1 MLPPSAARSR
11 SADPAAE
18 PELVGPPAS
27 DLVDVECANRNCA
40 LLVTLCSVQLHRK
53 KARRKKL
60 EATEKLQKSIVHI
73 VCLAEFVQCPEAS
86 SGWAL

>member
-60 EATEKLQKSIVHI
+60 EATEKATEKHSTYCVPSGICTVSRSFEW
-73 VCLAEFVQCPEAS
+73 LA
-86 SGWAL
+86 L